1 MPAVREVLET
11 KLRAAFDP
19 ATVEVVDE
27 SHLHAGHAS
36 APAGGESH
44 FRVLVVSEAFAGKT
58 RVDRHRMVN
67 QVLKADLDDR
77 VHALALKTLTPDEA
91 A

>member
-11 KLRAAFDP
+11 KLRAALNP
-19 ATVEVVDE
+19 VAVEVVDE

-44 FRVLVVSEAFAGKT
+44 FRVRIVSDAFVGKT
-58 RVDRHRMVN
+58 RVDRHRLVN
-67 QVLKADLDDR
+67 QILKDDLDDR

-91 A
+91 R